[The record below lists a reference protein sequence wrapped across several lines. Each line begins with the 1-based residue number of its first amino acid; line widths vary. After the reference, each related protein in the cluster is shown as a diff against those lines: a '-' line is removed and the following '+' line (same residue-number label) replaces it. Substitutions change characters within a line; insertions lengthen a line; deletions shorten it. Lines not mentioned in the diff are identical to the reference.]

1 MGNGIKRFY
10 EFGPFRIDPA
20 RDLLLR
26 ADEPIPLTSKAFQ
39 TLLVLVE
46 NSEQVMSKERLMKTL
61 WPDTFVEESN
71 LTKHVS
77 MARKALGQTA
87 QDRGYIVTVPGVG
100 YRFAETVRV
109 VSANG
114 AGPAEVVPSIVPP
127 QPPAKI
133 TPRRGVQRTAA
144 VVIILIAAGLAANS
158 LFRRSR
164 PAEPLT
170 ERDTVLL
177 VDFLNSTGETV
188 FDDTLKQAL
197 SVSLTQS
204 PFLNVLSEN
213 KVASTLRMMGQP
225 GDKPLS
231 AEVARE
237 LCQRAGSNA
246 YIAGS
251 IAKLGNQYVVGLK
264 AVNCANG
271 DTLAQEQASA
281 AAKEKV
287 LEALGVAAARLR
299 GELGESLATVQKFD
313 VPLQQATTPSLEAL
327 RAYSLGRKEAG
338 EQGPRVALP
347 DDLHAVELD
356 PNFAMGYFA
365 VGYDYFILGEVG
377 RASEYFTR
385 AFALGSQVS
394 EREKLVI
401 AAAYYQSVTG
411 ELDKAAQTYKEQ
423 ILSYPRDYRAHL
435 DLAIVYGQQARYEDA
450 TAAAREAVRL
460 APDDVASYGVLAYD
474 QLAAQHLDEAGQTVQ
489 QAQARKL
496 DDFVLRQILYALA
509 FLKNDASVME
519 EEASWF
525 TGKAAV
531 ENSGLS
537 LESDTAA
544 YSGHLG
550 RARELTQQSVNSAL
564 RNGHKESAAIWQA
577 NAALREAGF
586 GNASEARRIADAALK
601 LLPGSQAVEAETAL
615 AFSMAGETARA
626 NSLALDLNRRFP
638 LDTQVQ
644 TLWLPTI
651 QAKLALNT
659 GDPASAFNHLHAT
672 GSMDLAAIQFLADVS
687 CLYPVYVRAEAYLAE
702 GNGAAAAG
710 EFQKIVDHRGI
721 TWNCWTGAL
730 AHLGLARA
738 YALEAGSGLL
748 VTKAGVTKAK
758 PATTT
763 TGPVTDPAA
772 LAKARD
778 AYQEFFSLW
787 KDADPNIAVLKQART
802 EFSQLQ

>member
-26 ADEPIPLTSKAFQ
+26 SEEPIPLTSKAFQ

-77 MARKALGQTA
+77 MVRKALGQTA

-114 AGPAEVVPSIVPP
+114 AGPLEVAPSIVPMVP
-127 QPPAKI
+127 KLPPAKT
-133 TPRRGVQRTAA
+133 TPRRGVQRAAA
-144 VVIILIAAGLAANS
+144 VVIVLIAAGLAANS
-158 LFRRSR
+158 LYRRSR
-164 PAEPLT
+164 PTEPLT
-170 ERDTVLL
+170 EKDTVLL

-213 KVASTLRMMGQP
+213 KVAGTLRMMGQP
-225 GDKPLS
+225 GNRPLS

-237 LCQRAGSNA
+237 LCQRAGSSA

-251 IAKLGNQYVVGLK
+251 IANLGNQYVVGLK

-287 LEALGVAAARLR
+287 LDALGVAAARLR
-299 GELGESLATVQKFD
+299 GKLGESLATVQKFD

-377 RASEYFTR
+377 RASEYFTK

-394 EREKLVI
+394 EREKLAI

-435 DLAIVYGQQARYEDA
+435 DLAIVYGQQAQYGDA
-450 TAAAREAVRL
+450 AAAARDAVRL

-474 QLAAQHLDEAGQTVQ
+474 QLAAQHPDEAGQTVQ

-509 FLKNDASVME
+509 FLKNDSSVME

-537 LESDTAA
+537 LEYRYGGLSWT
-544 YSGHLG
+544 SCS
-550 RARELTQQSVNSAL
+550 RAR
-564 RNGHKESAAIWQA
+564 I
-577 NAALREAGF
+577 
-586 GNASEARRIADAALK
+586 DAAVCDLC
-601 LLPGSQAVEAETAL
+601 L
-615 AFSMAGETARA
+615 AQWPQGECGDLAGEC
-626 NSLALDLNRRFP
+626 SLAGG
-638 LDTQVQ
+638 
-644 TLWLPTI
+644 WI
-651 QAKLALNT
+651 
-659 GDPASAFNHLHAT
+659 
-672 GSMDLAAIQFLADVS
+672 
-687 CLYPVYVRAEAYLAE
+687 
-702 GNGAAAAG
+702 
-710 EFQKIVDHRGI
+710 
-721 TWNCWTGAL
+721 
-730 AHLGLARA
+730 
-738 YALEAGSGLL
+738 
-748 VTKAGVTKAK
+748 
-758 PATTT
+758 
-763 TGPVTDPAA
+763 
-772 LAKARD
+772 
-778 AYQEFFSLW
+778 W
-787 KDADPNIAVLKQART
+787 KC
-802 EFSQLQ
+802 E